1 MVKFTKKGFENMK
14 KLFVLI
20 SVFAVAV
27 IACLSFSASAD
38 DGTVVIDNVVYE
50 LTTQKYGKYD
60 YGEHYAVTDF
70 FYDESLAD
78 TTTKINIVDEINGIE
93 VVAIN
98 TNYDV
103 WLDGDIHYPG
113 NKYSNSSVKS
123 ISIPGTVKYICAY
136 AFYNFTGI
144 EKLYLPTELEE
155 IDGGAFY
162 GMKSLK
168 SIIIP
173 PKVTYISYE
182 TFSNCESLE
191 KVELT
196 GDVTSIGELAFY
208 NCKNLVSLN
217 FPNSIKQFG
226 EGAFYNTALKKI
238 IIPEN
243 VKLHGDG
250 GGITQG
256 CSKLEKIVFEDTSS
270 DKAKYLE
277 FMCLDRTP
285 AVKGLYIKTIPTE
298 SLLFG
303 KSDLDN
309 LPNLEKIYFAGSEE
323 KWNEL
328 TSETVRKE
336 LELRGIEVE
345 FYYRHS
351 HSFTQSGKA
360 TCKNG
365 GTYTYTCE
373 CGDSYKHSA
382 SKAQVKHKY
391 SSWKVTKKAT
401 YTATGTKQRTCSVC
415 GKTEKKTYYMLKLG
429 VVSEITYESS
439 LDKITLSWDATR
451 GATGYRVY
459 RREYKNGV
467 LGEYVRLASIKD
479 KTTYTVKSLEK
490 GTEYCFAIQPYNK
503 DSKGNVVFGEKTNI
517 WVHTLA
523 TAPKNLAG
531 VSEEAGSATL
541 TWESSGN
548 SVSYIVKVSD
558 SKENAANGKYHLSYH
573 SGIEETETI
582 DHLLSGHTYYFWV
595 SIDDFSSRN
604 FLDTVDGVKTSEI
617 VEVTVK

>member
-1 MVKFTKKGFENMK
+1 MK

-20 SVFAVAV
+20 SLIAVAV
-27 IACLSFSASAD
+27 IACVSFSVSAD

-70 FYDESLAD
+70 FYEESLAD
-78 TTTKINIVDEINGIE
+78 TTTKINIVDEIGGIE
-93 VVAIN
+93 VKVIH
-98 TNYDV
+98 TNLPETGGDSEPSPEYD
-103 WLDGDIHYPG
+103 
-113 NKYSNSSVKS
+113 YSFPIVKN
-123 ISIPGTVKYICAY
+123 IVIPGTVKYIGY
-136 AFYNFTGI
+136 YSFSFFPNV
-144 EKLYLPTELEE
+144 EKLYLPAELEG
-155 IDGGAFY
+155 IGTGAFCL
-162 GMKSLK
+162 MKSLR
-168 SIIIP
+168 SITIP
-173 PKVTYISYE
+173 QGVTYISDR
-182 TFSNCESLE
+182 TFYGCESLK
-191 KVELT
+191 KVKIAGNIL
-196 GDVTSIGELAFY
+196 GIGEFAFG
-208 NCKNLVSLN
+208 NCKNLTSLN
-217 FPNSIKQFG
+217 FPNSIKEFG

-243 VKLHGDG
+243 VKLHTDG

-277 FMCLDRTP
+277 LMCLDRTP

-323 KWNEL
+323 KWNVL
-328 TSETVRKE
+328 TSDTMRKE

-351 HSFTQSGKA
+351 HSFKQSGKA

-373 CGDSYKHSA
+373 CGDSYKQSV

-391 SSWKVTKKAT
+391 GAWKVTKKAT

-415 GKTEKKTYYMLKLG
+415 SKTEKKTYYMLKLG
-429 VVSEITYESS
+429 VVSEIRCESF
-439 LDKITLSWDATR
+439 LDKITLSWDASR

-459 RREYKNGV
+459 RREYKDGR
-467 LGEYVRLASIKD
+467 LGEYVKLASIKG
-479 KTTYTVKSLEK
+479 KTTYTIKNLEK
-490 GTEYCFAIQPYNK
+490 GTEYYFAVQPYNK
-503 DSKGNVVFGEKTNI
+503 DSKGNVVFSEKTI
-517 WVHTLA
+517 VVTQTLA
-523 TAPKNLAG
+523 TAPKNLVG
-531 VSEEAGSATL
+531 VSEEAGNVNL

-548 SVSYIVKVSD
+548 SVTYIVKVSD
-558 SKENAANGKYHLSYH
+558 SKEDAAMGKYYVSYH
-573 SGIEETETI
+573 AGIEETDIIT
-582 DHLLSGHTYYFWV
+582 HLLSGHTYYFWV

-604 FLDTVDGVKTSEI
+604 FDTVDGIKTSNI